1 MRLPRSIKT
10 AVVLLGLS
18 LVALPATAR
27 KAPPNL
33 DAVVVDATFVSKKAS
48 YPSIDFGR
56 SASAADDQTGTTEWT
71 NFFDT
76 GNCCEN
82 YLTSSKEGR
91 LMDFGGSYVNYTD
104 DGGRTWKSVQP
115 ITPLQNGEG
124 AIAMAPGGDV
134 VGVEWDPYT
143 GDHLMAFKYDAG
155 DKKWIYAEMPVHAP
169 FYDREWIASVP
180 GPFTIDGQKVPYVS
194 FIKGAWPSKEAW
206 FYSTDGINYDR
217 VSSKFL
223 DQTLGGEQGGRTWV
237 PTKGTP
243 DSDWLQPNTNGGIY
257 PMGGGW
263 AIAEPDVPF
272 GNGPWAVLNPKTLTW
287 ETFTPR
293 GGAKGLYQVDSAGVL
308 HNVIPKKDHFLYR
321 VSTDGHRTW
330 TSLKVPLPKGH
341 VIEEIDFRAN
351 RAVGVA
357 AVAIHG
363 HERKG
368 GNDKDMLFKLDI
380 TGKTPRL
387 AHYYQVGKG
396 DVNGASGVGAAVR
409 FDFETVT
416 ILPDGRV
423 ALSFYDTTTELAGRV
438 QPAMAVEGATKP

>member
-1 MRLPRSIKT
+1 MRVPRSIKT
-10 AVVLLGLS
+10 VLPLVALSLLG
-18 LVALPATAR
+18 LPATAH

-33 DAVVVDATFVSKKAS
+33 DAVVVDATFLSDQAS

-56 SASAADDQTGTTEWT
+56 SGSARDDREGTSEWT
-71 NFFDT
+71 TFFDT

-82 YLTSSKEGR
+82 YLTSSKDGR
-91 LMDFGGSYVNYTD
+91 LMDFGGSYVNFTD
-104 DGGRTWKSVQP
+104 DDGKTWKSVRP

-124 AIAMAPGGDV
+124 AIAVAPGGDV

-143 GDHLMAFKYDAG
+143 GDHLLAFKYDVE

-217 VSSKFL
+217 VMSKFL
-223 DQTLGGEQGGRTWV
+223 DQTVAGGQGGRTWV
-237 PTKGTP
+237 PTSGTP
-243 DSDWLQPNTNGGIY
+243 DSDWLQPNTNGGIF
-257 PMGGGW
+257 PTGGGW
-263 AIAEPDVPF
+263 AIASPDVPF
-272 GNGPWAVLNPKTLTW
+272 SGGDWAVLNPKTLTW
-287 ETFTPR
+287 ETFAPR
-293 GGAKGLYQVDSAGVL
+293 GGARGRYQVDSAGTL
-308 HNVIPKKDHFLYR
+308 HNVISEDNHFLYR

-330 TSLKVPLPKGH
+330 KTLKVPLPKGH

-351 RAVGVA
+351 RAVGIA

-363 HERKG
+363 HERKSQK
-368 GNDKDMLFKLDI
+368 DKDMLFTLDI
-380 TGKTPRL
+380 TKSTPRL
-387 AHYYQVGKG
+387 ANYYQVGLG
-396 DVNGASGVGAAVR
+396 DVNGASGVGAEIR

-423 ALSFYDTTTELAGRV
+423 AMSFYDTTTELGGRV
-438 QPAMAVEGATKP
+438 QPAMAIQTEK